1 MPDRSFLWLAVAF
14 YAVSGALTLRRLRAG
29 GSSATTHRANYL
41 AMLCGFA
48 LHTAFLL
55 QRGQAL
61 GRCPLTN
68 LFETQVFVAW
78 AAVLFYL
85 VVGPAYRVS
94 FLGAFTAPPVLVIC
108 LAALLAR
115 IDAPR
120 AEPLARSPWVEFHA
134 ATAILAYGA
143 FALAFVAGAMYLVQ
157 ERQLKTRRLSPA
169 FLQMPSIEQLDQIN
183 LRLIA
188 LGFAMLTVGMIG
200 GFISYRIV
208 GHTTAPKIVW
218 AITVWFVYAAFLA
231 ARLVWS
237 LRGRKV
243 AVASM
248 LSFAFVL
255 VTFWSVNLISP

>member
-1 MPDRSFLWLAVAF
+1 LAF
-14 YAVSGALTLRRLRAG
+14 YAVSGALTLRRLRSG
-29 GSSATTHRANYL
+29 GSSPATHRANYL

-48 LHTAFLL
+48 LHTAFLIE
-55 QRGQAL
+55 RGQAM

-68 LFETQVFVAW
+68 LFETQIFVAW

-94 FLGAFTAPPVLVIC
+94 FLGAFTAPLVLAIC
-108 LAALLAR
+108 LAALVAG
-115 IDAPR
+115 IDVPG

-134 ATAILAYGA
+134 AMAIVAYGA
-143 FALAFVAGAMYLVQ
+143 FALAFVAGAMYLMQ
-157 ERQLKTRRLSPA
+157 ERQLKTRRLGPA

-183 LRLIA
+183 LRLIL
-188 LGFAMLTVGMIG
+188 LGFAMLSVGMIG

-208 GHTTAPKIVW
+208 GHWATAKIVW
-218 AITVWFVYAAFLA
+218 AITVWLVYAALLA
-231 ARLVWS
+231 ARLGWS
-237 LRGRKV
+237 VRGRRV
-243 AVASM
+243 AVISM